1 MACHTQTNT
10 LKGEIQQSKTAL
22 NHTLNTDTRNNP
34 APDCDPGLRFYQD

>member
-1 MACHTQTNT
+1 MACHTQTNR

-34 APDCDPGLRFYQD
+34 APDCDPDLRFYQD